1 MAQYK
6 AADLTDPAYFHS
18 QGNAFADDKTATPT
32 AALTTA
38 DTIDLMR
45 VARGVRLQELFKTNG
60 DCDTGTTLQYKLGYR
75 KVDTSGSLTD
85 DDDYFVAAGA
95 TDLQAAVTGS
105 APTRYA
111 FAPITFTEDV
121 FITLTPTAN
130 ATGVSGTP
138 SITLYARGAIPGK

>member
-6 AADLTDPAYFHS
+6 ASDLANPAYFHS
-18 QGNAFADDKTATPT
+18 QGNAWSDDKAATPT

-45 VARGVRLQELFKTNG
+45 VARGVRVQELLITNG
-60 DCDTGTTLQYKLGYR
+60 DFDTGTTLQYKLGYR
-75 KVDTSGSLTD
+75 KVDTTGSLAD
-85 DDDYFVAAGA
+85 NDAYFVPAGA
-95 TDLQAAVTGS
+95 TSLQAAVTLA
-105 APTRYA
+105 APTRPA
-111 FAPITFTEDV
+111 FAPITFSEDV

-138 SITLYARGAIPGK
+138 SITLYARGAVPGM